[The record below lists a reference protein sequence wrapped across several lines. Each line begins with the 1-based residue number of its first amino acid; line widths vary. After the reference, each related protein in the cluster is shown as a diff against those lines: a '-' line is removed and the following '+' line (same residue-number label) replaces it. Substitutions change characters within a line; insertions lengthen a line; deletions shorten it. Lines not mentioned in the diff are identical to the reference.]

1 MASSDSDADADDRRP
16 HALDTYTRRG
26 VTYMLG
32 PKVCTHPILLA
43 IDQGTTSTRVIKY
56 ELLGF
61 HYKERDGERKDLRPI
76 QSAQHPHKQ
85 IHPKPGWVEHDP
97 EEIIENIKKCY
108 REVGGAFTMAVGI
121 TNQRETIVAWDSET
135 MKPLHNAIVWCDART
150 AEIVSRFSEKE
161 KHMVFQKTGMPIST
175 YFSATK
181 MRWLLE
187 NSKDVQ
193 KAAARGTLRFGTIDS
208 WIVTKLGA
216 RRDSNNQELPNVHV
230 TDVTNASRYL
240 LMNIETLEWDDDLL
254 NLFGI
259 KKEWLPRIVSSAERV
274 SGWAGNPSVTKDKE
288 KIELEVY
295 GILGD
300 QHASALGHRLREG
313 DSKNTYGTGCFAM
326 RNTGKTIT
334 RSKRGILTTVCWK
347 LGKDEEAEYALEGAV
362 AVGGEC
368 IRWLRD
374 EMELVSDANEVE
386 ECAKTVT
393 DTGGVTFVPAF
404 GGLFAPHWRDDS
416 RGVIVGLTRYAKK
429 AHICRAA
436 LEAIAYQSMEVLE
449 AMELDCEENSKS
461 KKRKKTSSSDGD
473 AKLLS
478 VDGGASVNDTLMQI
492 QADVLGKSVRRPA
505 NIETTAYGA
514 ALAAAIGAYKRG
526 VYGWYGNSKEPMT
539 VRDVLGEDNQN
550 ANDGSK
556 LFESKST
563 KEERAKGR
571 SRWEDA
577 LQRTYG
583 LDTYCDKE

>member
-1 MASSDSDADADDRRP
+1 MVVGEFKGCAKSGVAS
-16 HALDTYTRRG
+16 
-26 VTYMLG
+26 
-32 PKVCTHPILLA
+32 
-43 IDQGTTSTRVIKY
+43 
-56 ELLGF
+56 
-61 HYKERDGERKDLRPI
+61 
-76 QSAQHPHKQ
+76 
-85 IHPKPGWVEHDP
+85 
-97 EEIIENIKKCY
+97 
-108 REVGGAFTMAVGI
+108 
-121 TNQRETIVAWDSET
+121 
-135 MKPLHNAIVWCDART
+135 
-150 AEIVSRFSEKE
+150 
-161 KHMVFQKTGMPIST
+161 
-175 YFSATK
+175 
-181 MRWLLE
+181 
-187 NSKDVQ
+187 
-193 KAAARGTLRFGTIDS
+193 TLRFGTIDS

-478 VDGGASVNDTLMQI
+478 VDGGERERYV
-492 QADVLGKSVRRPA
+492 
-505 NIETTAYGA
+505 
-514 ALAAAIGAYKRG
+514 
-526 VYGWYGNSKEPMT
+526 
-539 VRDVLGEDNQN
+539 N
-550 ANDGSK
+550 ANTSGCFRQK
-556 LFESKST
+556 C
-563 KEERAKGR
+563 AQAG
-571 SRWEDA
+571 
-577 LQRTYG
+577 QH
-583 LDTYCDKE
+583 

>member
-1 MASSDSDADADDRRP
+1 MSSIDSKDADKRP
-16 HALDTYTRRG
+16 LALWPNI
-26 VTYMLG
+26 V
-32 PKVCTHPILLA
+32 PKAITHPIIVA

-56 ELLGF
+56 ELLGI
-61 HYKERDGERKDLRPI
+61 HYQERDGAKKDLRAI
-76 QSAQHPHKQ
+76 KSAQYAHKQ

-108 REVGGAFTMAVGI
+108 KEVGGWDYCQVVGI

-135 MKPLHNAIVWCDART
+135 MKPLHNAIVWCDVRT

-161 KHMVFQKTGMPIST
+161 KRLVFQKTGLPIST

-193 KAAARGTLRFGTIDS
+193 EAARRGTLRFGTIDS
-208 WIVTKLGA
+208 WIVAKLGG
-216 RRDSNNQELPNVHV
+216 RRDNNYQELPNIHV

-240 LMNIETLEWDDDLL
+240 LMNIETLKWDDDLL

-274 SGWAGNPSVTKDKE
+274 SGWAGNPKNPSGAPDKG

-374 EMELVSDANEVE
+374 EMELVNDANEVE

-449 AMELDCEENSKS
+449 AMELDCEENSES

-473 AKLLS
+473 GKLLS

-514 ALAAAIGAYKRG
+514 ALAAALGAYTRG
-526 VYGWYGNSKEPMT
+526 AAYSREMT
-539 VRDVLGEDNQN
+539 VMTVTDVLGEDNQN

-563 KEERAKGR
+563 KEERAKWR

-577 LQRTYG
+577 LHRTYG

>member
-1 MASSDSDADADDRRP
+1 
-16 HALDTYTRRG
+16 
-26 VTYMLG
+26 
-32 PKVCTHPILLA
+32 
-43 IDQGTTSTRVIKY
+43 
-56 ELLGF
+56 
-61 HYKERDGERKDLRPI
+61 
-76 QSAQHPHKQ
+76 
-85 IHPKPGWVEHDP
+85 
-97 EEIIENIKKCY
+97 
-108 REVGGAFTMAVGI
+108 
-121 TNQRETIVAWDSET
+121 
-135 MKPLHNAIVWCDART
+135 
-150 AEIVSRFSEKE
+150 
-161 KHMVFQKTGMPIST
+161 
-175 YFSATK
+175 
-181 MRWLLE
+181 
-187 NSKDVQ
+187 
-193 KAAARGTLRFGTIDS
+193 
-208 WIVTKLGA
+208 
-216 RRDSNNQELPNVHV
+216 
-230 TDVTNASRYL
+230 
-240 LMNIETLEWDDDLL
+240 MNIETLEWDDDLL

-274 SGWAGNPSVTKDKE
+274 SGWAGNPSVTKDEE

-526 VYGWYGNSKEPMT
+526 VYGWYGDSKEPMT
-539 VRDVLGEDNQN
+539 VTDVLGEDNQN